1 MNLTAHLRVTAE
13 LHGVRI
19 VNQPGYTEDARAW
32 IPQRLVKIG
41 TIDSERD
48 YLVALHELGH
58 VVCQHAPA
66 RREGVTHRVLSEELE
81 AWQWALAH
89 KRCALTQAGVDEIKL
104 CLRSYVMAAT
114 RITHPK
120 AEAFLRQ
127 LHPDQAPVMAG
138 PRGRLP

>member
-13 LHGVRI
+13 LHGVSI

-32 IPQRLVKIG
+32 IIRRIVKIG

-58 VVCQHAPA
+58 IVLQHEPD
-66 RREGVTHRVLSEELE
+66 RCEGVTHRVLREELE
-81 AWQWALAH
+81 AWKWALAH
-89 KRCALTQAGVDEIKL
+89 KRCALTQTGVSEIKV
-104 CLRSYVMAAT
+104 CLNSYVMAAT
-114 RITHPK
+114 GQPHR
-120 AEAFLRQ
+120 AVRAFLEQ
-127 LHPDQAPVMAG
+127 LKPDTWETAG